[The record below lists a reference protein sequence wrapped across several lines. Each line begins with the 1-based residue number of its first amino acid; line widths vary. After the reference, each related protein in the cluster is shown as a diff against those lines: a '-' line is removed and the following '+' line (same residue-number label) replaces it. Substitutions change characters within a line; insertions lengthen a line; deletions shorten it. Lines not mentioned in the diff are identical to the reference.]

1 MLKKVFLILV
11 KYMPII
17 QMVAMLVSNTLYCFN
32 VITEAYHLLAYLAGC
47 SVMTTILLYVCSY
60 VFKFCSWYRLIVTAN
75 FINMTI
81 GMIDIYYRFPITDFQ
96 LLVSYYT
103 VSVLFLFIIVINKFK
118 SKKSCI

>member
-1 MLKKVFLILV
+1 
-11 KYMPII
+11 MPII
-17 QMVAMLVSNTLYCFN
+17 QMVAMLVNNTMYCFD
-32 VITEAYHLLAYLAGC
+32 VYTKMYYLLGYLTGN
-47 SVMTTILLYVCSY
+47 SLLTTILLYVCSY